1 MIYKIVKLKIIDEK
15 YKKIGL
21 NTTTLGLVLE
31 EKSTKILVMFF
42 NNQNQG
48 DYLTLLI
55 DKKEL
60 EFTDME
66 LPQKI
71 CEELEEYILKNVDE
85 IVEKTTFK
93 KVPIEECDFVEL
105 TVEKDKYS
113 KYGVHKGD
121 RGVVASNKA
130 VKNTILVEFNNET
143 DKFDGFL
150 PVEIEDIQK
159 IK

>member
-1 MIYKIVKLKIIDEK
+1 MKYKIVKLKIIDEK

-60 EFTDME
+60 ELTDME

-71 CEELEEYILKNVDE
+71 CEELEEYILKNVDK
-85 IVEKTTFK
+85 IAEKTTFK
-93 KVPIEECDFVEL
+93 KVLFEECDFVEL

>member
-1 MIYKIVKLKIIDEK
+1 
-15 YKKIGL
+15 
-21 NTTTLGLVLE
+21 
-31 EKSTKILVMFF
+31 
-42 NNQNQG
+42 
-48 DYLTLLI
+48 
-55 DKKEL
+55 
-60 EFTDME
+60 ME

-105 TVEKDKYS
+105 TVEKGKYS